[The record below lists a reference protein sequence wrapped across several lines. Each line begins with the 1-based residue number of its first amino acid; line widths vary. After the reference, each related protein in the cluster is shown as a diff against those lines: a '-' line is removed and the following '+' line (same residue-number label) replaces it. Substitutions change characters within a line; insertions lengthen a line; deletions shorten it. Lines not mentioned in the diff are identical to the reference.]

1 MAIRYTRPYDEIL
14 DELSEALATIPDCYE
29 TFEMEAQE
37 WDGLAQAE
45 KDVCIRTLADDLFY
59 VLGAEKSASAGSG
72 TVEYDKAHHVI
83 KVASTPQLVHIVGL
97 KEKA

>member
-14 DELSEALATIPDCYE
+14 DELSEALATIPDCYD

-37 WDGLAQAE
+37 WAELTQAE

-59 VLGAEKSASAGSG
+59 VLGAEKSANAGSG
-72 TVEYDKAHHVI
+72 SVEYDKAHHVI
-83 KVASTPQLVHIVGL
+83 KVVSTPQLVHIVGL
-97 KEKA
+97 REKA